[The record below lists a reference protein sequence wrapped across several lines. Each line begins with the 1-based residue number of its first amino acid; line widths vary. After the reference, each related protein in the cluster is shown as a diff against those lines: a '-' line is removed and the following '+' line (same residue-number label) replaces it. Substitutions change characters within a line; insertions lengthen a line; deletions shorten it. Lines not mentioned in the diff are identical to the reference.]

1 MLYGGLWFSRANI
14 QDRGRA
20 APRGGASLAW
30 SRCHRRR
37 AFLSPAPVPNGVAA
51 TLQTRVSPQ

>member
-1 MLYGGLWFSRANI
+1 MEVFGFRELIYKTADALPPWWRL
-14 QDRGRA
+14 
-20 APRGGASLAW
+20 LAW